1 MGNETIQGKVAKSL
15 DPLVTWTRDGR
26 TVAAGPLDEH
36 VKISDATMKYTSR
49 SLVAAG
55 RPVARAAQKKSPGQR
70 GRAKKASP
78 RPGGQSQPR
87 AARSGEPGRLPNS

>member
-55 RPVARAAQKKSPGQR
+55 RPLARAAP
-70 GRAKKASP
+70 KKAP
-78 RPGGQSQPR
+78 ANEAVPKKRALGRGANPNRGPPG
-87 AARSGEPGRLPNS
+87 ARGTWEVT